1 MPAYDNLNLFHD
13 GTTIAQGTTLEKTST
28 TRADGSA
35 VLDLKQTG
43 SKGLGVMMILPAA
56 VSGDQVTVTIQGCAT
71 VDGTYVAL
79 SSMVGAA
86 IGAYT
91 TRFQTTYRYVRASI
105 TTGAGTGDVNP
116 VIFVLPWA
124 FPENY

>member
-1 MPAYDNLNLFHD
+1 
-13 GTTIAQGTTLEKTST
+13 
-28 TRADGSA
+28 
-35 VLDLKQTG
+35 
-43 SKGLGVMMILPAA
+43 
-56 VSGDQVTVTIQGCAT
+56 